1 MNKVPTQKRL
11 STDTETFDHHE
22 SSVAS
27 YALSFPRVFNKASGS
42 YIYDVDGGAY
52 LDFLAGA
59 GSLNY
64 GHNHPRLANTLAS
77 YITDGGIV
85 HSLDLHTKAK
95 QRFLRALNEII
106 LEPRGFDYV
115 AQFTGPTGTNAV
127 EAALKLARRLKGRT
141 TIVSFTNGFHGVSLG
156 ALAATGNYYHRAAAQ
171 MPLTGVIPM
180 PYDGFLGDGMD
191 TLAYFEKMLTD
202 HSSGLDHPAAVILE
216 TVQGEGGLNTA
227 SMSWLRR
234 LREICDCHDMV
245 MIVDD
250 IQAGCGR
257 TGTYFSFEPA
267 QIKPDIITLS
277 KSLSG
282 FGLPMAIALIRR
294 ELDEWQPG
302 EHNGTFRGHN
312 YAFVTAAASI
322 EHFWSNDSFAD
333 EVKRK
338 SALLNDGLAE
348 IADTMEGAG
357 LTVKGRGMM
366 QGLCCKDG
374 KTASAISQAAYQRGL
389 IIETSGPDGEV
400 VKCLCPLTI
409 SDQDLEK
416 GMKIVRTCAAEVL
429 GIAL

>member
-1 MNKVPTQKRL
+1 MNKVPTQKRK
-11 STDTETFDHHE
+11 SMDTGTFDQHE

-27 YALSFPRVFNKASGS
+27 YGKSFPRVFNKASGS

-64 GHNHPRLANTLAS
+64 GHNHPFLANTLAS

-95 QRFLRALNEII
+95 QKFLNALHEII
-106 LEPRGFDYV
+106 LEPRGLDYV

-141 TIVSFTNGFHGVSLG
+141 TVVSFTNGFHGVSLG
-156 ALAATGNYYHRAAAQ
+156 ALAATGNYYHRSAAQ

-180 PYDGFLGDGMD
+180 PYDGFMRDDMD
-191 TLAYFEKMLTD
+191 TLAFFEQMVTD

-227 SMSWLRR
+227 SMQWLRR
-234 LREICDCHDMV
+234 LREICDRHDMV

-267 QIKPDIITLS
+267 EIKPDIITLS

-282 FGLPMAIALIRR
+282 FGLPMAITLIRR

-312 YAFVTAAASI
+312 YAFVTAAAAI
-322 EHFWSNDSFAD
+322 EHFWSDDTFAKD
-333 EVKRK
+333 VVRK
-338 SALLNDGLAE
+338 SGLLNERLTEIVASIPGHGLR
-348 IADTMEGAG
+348 
-357 LTVKGRGMM
+357 VKGRGMM
-366 QGLCCKDG
+366 QGLDCVDG
-374 KTASAISQAAYQRGL
+374 KTATAVSQAAYRRGL

-409 SDQDLEK
+409 SDEDLEK
-416 GMKIVRTCAAEVL
+416 GLKIVHDSAAEVL
-429 GIAL
+429 GAAS

>member
-1 MNKVPTQKRL
+1 MNKITATKKL
-11 STDTETFDHHE
+11 SLDTETFDQHE

-64 GHNHPRLANTLAS
+64 GHNHPVLANTLAS
-77 YITDGGIV
+77 YITDSGIV
-85 HSLDLHTKAK
+85 HSLDLHTAAK
-95 QRFLRALNEII
+95 QRFLNALHEKI
-106 LEPRGFDYV
+106 LEPRGLDYV
-115 AQFTGPTGTNAV
+115 AQFTGPTGANSV
-127 EAALKLARRLKGRT
+127 EAALKLARRIKGRT
-141 TIVSFTNGFHGVSLG
+141 TVVSFTNGFHGVSLG
-156 ALAATGNYYHRAAAQ
+156 ALAATGNAYHRGAAQ
-171 MPLTGVIPM
+171 TSFSGVDRM
-180 PYDGFLGDGMD
+180 PYCDYMGDGMD
-191 TLAYFEKMLTD
+191 TLDYFEKMLTD
-202 HSSGLDHPAAVILE
+202 NSSGLDHPAAVILE
-216 TVQGEGGLNTA
+216 TVQGEGGLNAA
-227 SMSWLRR
+227 SMDWLRR
-234 LREICDCHDMV
+234 LRKICDDHDMV

-257 TGTYFSFEPA
+257 TGTFFSFDPA
-267 QIKPDIITLS
+267 GIMPDIVTLS

-282 FGLPMAIALIRR
+282 FGLPMAITLIRR

-312 YAFVTAAASI
+312 YAFVTAAAAI
-322 EHFWSNDSFAD
+322 EHFWSDDTFAN

-338 SALLNDGLAE
+338 SALLNERLAD
-348 IADTMEGAG
+348 IAESIEGAK

-366 QGLCCKDG
+366 QGIDCKSG
-374 KTASAISQAAYQRGL
+374 EIASAISQAAYRRGL

-409 SDQDLEK
+409 TDEDLEK
-416 GMKIVRTCAAEVL
+416 GLRIWRDATAEVL
-429 GIAL
+429 AA

>member
-1 MNKVPTQKRL
+1 MNKVSRQKRL
-11 STDTETFDHHE
+11 STDTKTFVQQE

-27 YALSFPRVFNKASGS
+27 YALSFPRIFNKASGS
-42 YIYDVDGGAY
+42 YMYDIHGGAY

-64 GHNHPRLANTLAS
+64 GHNHPLLVDALAS
-77 YITDGGIV
+77 YIADSNIV
-85 HSLDLHTKAK
+85 QSMDLHTRAK
-95 QRFLRALNEII
+95 QHFLHALNEII
-106 LEPRGFDYV
+106 LEPRRFNYV

-141 TIVSFTNGFHGVSLG
+141 TVISFTNGFHGVSLG
-156 ALAATGNYYHRAAAQ
+156 ALATTGNYYHRAAAQ

-180 PYDGFLGDGMD
+180 PYCSYMGDNMD

-202 HSSGLDHPAAVILE
+202 NSSGIDRPAAVILE
-216 TVQGEGGLNTA
+216 TVQGEGGLNAA

-234 LREICDCHDMV
+234 LREICDRHDMV

-267 QIKPDIITLS
+267 EIKPDIITLS

-282 FGLPMAIALIRR
+282 LGLPMAIVLIRR

-302 EHNGTFRGHN
+302 EHNGTFRGNN
-312 YAFVTAAASI
+312 YAFVTAATSI
-322 EHFWSNDSFAD
+322 EHFWSNDSFSD

-338 SALLNDGLAE
+338 SALLNNRLTE
-348 IADTMEGAG
+348 IADTLEGAG

-366 QGLCCKDG
+366 QGLGCKDG
-374 KTASAISQAAYQRGL
+374 KTASAISQAAYRRGL

-409 SDQDLEK
+409 ADQDLEK
-416 GMKIVRTCAAEVL
+416 GLKIVRNSAAEVL
-429 GIAL
+429 GITL